1 VIIVETPSRFASVGQ
16 CYASFGQLTDAD
28 VLALLA

>member
-1 VIIVETPSRFASVGQ
+1 VIVVETPAKFASVGQ